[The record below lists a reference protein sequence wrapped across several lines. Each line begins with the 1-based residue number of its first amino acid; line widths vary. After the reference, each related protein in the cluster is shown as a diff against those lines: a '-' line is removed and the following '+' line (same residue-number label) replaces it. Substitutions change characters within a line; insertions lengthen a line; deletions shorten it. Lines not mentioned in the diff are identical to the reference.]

1 VSATSVDRAPEAP
14 GGLTLLVEQARDY
27 ADRATAPSTR
37 RAYRTD
43 WADFAAWCDRQR
55 LPALPAAPETV
66 ALYLADLAQGG
77 KSASTLRRRLA
88 AIAAAHRLAGHD
100 SPTRHATVRTVWS
113 GIRRAHGT
121 AQVGKTPA
129 LTADL
134 RAMVHALPD
143 TVSGARD
150 RALLLLGFAGAFR
163 RSELVALDVADLQ
176 AVPEGFVVTIRT
188 SKTDQEGAG
197 RKIGIPHGRHAA
209 TCPVAAVQSWRE
221 LAGIAEGAV
230 FRGVDRHGNVG
241 DTRLSDRAVALV
253 VKRAAAAAG
262 LDPAQYAG
270 HSLRAGLATSAAQA
284 GVSERAIA
292 DQTGHRSLVIL
303 RRYIREGSLFRE
315 NAAAGVGL

>member
-1 VSATSVDRAPEAP
+1 VTTELASSNAIA
-14 GGLTLLVEQARDY
+14 LLVDQARDY
-27 ADRATAPSTR
+27 ADQATAPSTR

-43 WADFAAWCDRQR
+43 WADFAAWCDLKR

-66 ALYLADLAQGG
+66 ALYLADGAQAGR
-77 KSASTLRRRLA
+77 KASTLRRLA
-88 AIAAAHRLAGHD
+88 AIAAAHRLAGHE
-100 SPTRHATVRTVWS
+100 SPTRHAAVRTVWS

-121 AQVGKTPA
+121 AQAAKTPA

-134 RAMVHALPD
+134 RAMVHALPA
-143 TVSGARD
+143 TISGARD

-163 RSELVALDVADLQ
+163 RSELVALDVADLRD
-176 AVPEGFVVTIRT
+176 VPEGLVVTIRT
-188 SKTDQEGAG
+188 SKTDQEGQG
-197 RKIGIPHGRHAA
+197 RTIGIPYGRHAA
-209 TCPVAAVQSWRE
+209 TCPVHAVQAWRE

-230 FRGVDRHGNVG
+230 FRAVDRHGNVG
-241 DTRLSDRAVALV
+241 RGRLSDRAVALV

-262 LDPAQYAG
+262 LDPVQYAG

-284 GVSERAIA
+284 GVSERAIQE
-292 DQTGHRSLVIL
+292 QTGHKSLLIL